1 MNILD
6 DLLTT
11 LGLDAPVRLVVV
23 GAHWTAPPLLG
34 IKRCLPGFDV
44 RADVRTG
51 CYARRSQA

>member
-11 LGLDAPVRLVVV
+11 LGPDAPVRSVLV

-44 RADVRTG
+44 RTDVRAG

>member
-6 DLLTT
+6 DLLSS
-11 LGLDAPVRLVVV
+11 LGPDAPVRSVVV
-23 GAHWTAPPLLG
+23 GAHRTARPLLG